1 MNKQNLKID
10 PELQSLLPPLSEGEY
25 QQLEDNIVNNGYD
38 KNFPIMVWKGYIAD
52 GHNRY
57 KICKEH
63 NIADYTVTTLAYQ
76 TKEEVMEWML
86 DVQLGRRN
94 LNKAQRVL
102 AAEKFR
108 EYYEKQAKENKLK
121 GNSLGGR
128 NSTKQVRA
136 QMGTNFEGVDKFG
149 RVRIKLAQKAGVG
162 NGTYSR
168 CKTVLDS
175 NNEDLK
181 QQMLAGDITINA
193 AYNMVK
199 EDMKKEDGKDDDDIK
214 EVKSNAPENHPVES
228 NNNSTV
234 SSTHSIDKKTE
245 NDDVFIDDM
254 TSNAEVVSEPEDTL
268 ENNKDVIKDVFD
280 QSLPILDDKK
290 IEDTKAVYEK
300 ELIHK
305 QRNREDMKQVH
316 QVCQELKRDNT
327 VDVFH
332 DRLVGYIKDINFI
345 LSSIQND
352 AGHTIE
358 DLNNCISYVED
369 FYNSI
374 KEIIEN
380 YK

>member
-10 PELQSLLPPLSEGEY
+10 PELQSLLPPLSDGEY

-57 KICKEH
+57 KICKDH
-63 NIADYTVTTLAYQ
+63 NITDYTVTTLAYQ

-108 EYYEKQAKENKLK
+108 EYYERQAKENMKEC
-121 GNSLGGR
+121 GALGGKKY
-128 NSTKQVRA
+128 SPK
-136 QMGTNFEGVDKFG
+136 EGVVQMDKPFHNEEKID
-149 RVRIKLAQKAGVG
+149 VRKNLSQKAGVG
-162 NGTYSR
+162 SGTYYR

-175 NNEDLK
+175 DNEELK
-181 QQMLAGDITINA
+181 QQMLSGDITINA

-199 EDMKKEDGKDDDDIK
+199 EDMKKEDGKDDNDIK

-228 NNNSTV
+228 NNNTTV
-234 SSTHSIDKKTE
+234 SSTHSTDKKTE
-245 NDDVFIDDM
+245 NDDVIEDAI
-254 TSNAEVVSEPEDTL
+254 SNVEVISKPEDTSKD
-268 ENNKDVIKDVFD
+268 NKDVIKDVFD

-305 QRNREDMKQVH
+305 QRNKEDMKQVH

-352 AGHTIE
+352 ARHTLE

-369 FYNSI
+369 FYNSV

>member
-1 MNKQNLKID
+1 MNKENLKID

-57 KICKEH
+57 KICKDH
-63 NIADYTVTTLAYQ
+63 NITDYTVTTLAYQ

-108 EYYEKQAKENKLK
+108 EYYEKQAFKNRSLSGGDKKSDSSIWTKPVNKID
-121 GNSLGGR
+121 
-128 NSTKQVRA
+128 VR
-136 QMGTNFEGVDKFG
+136 QT
-149 RVRIKLAQKAGVG
+149 LAQKAGVG
-162 NGTYSR
+162 SGTYSR

-175 NNEDLK
+175 DNEELK
-181 QQMLAGDITINA
+181 QQMLSGEITINA

-199 EDMKKEDGKDDDDIK
+199 EDMKKENETENENIK
-214 EVKSNAPENHPVES
+214 EVESSVPENHPEELD
-228 NNNSTV
+228 NNTTI

-254 TSNAEVVSEPEDTL
+254 TSNAEVVSEPEDIL
-268 ENNKDVIKDVFD
+268 ENNKDTIKDTFNP
-280 QSLPILDDKK
+280 SFSILDDKK
-290 IEDTKAVYEK
+290 IEDTKAIYEK

-305 QRNREDMKQVH
+305 QRNKENMKQVN

-332 DRLVGYIKDINFI
+332 DRLIEYIKDINFI

-352 AGHTIE
+352 TGHTIE

>member
-10 PELQSLLPPLSEGEY
+10 PELQSLLSPLSEGEY

-57 KICKEH
+57 KICKDH
-63 NIADYTVTTLAYQ
+63 NITDYTVTTLAYQ

-108 EYYEKQAKENKLK
+108 EYYERQARENKLK
-121 GNSLGGR
+121 GNSLGGK

-136 QMGTNFEGVDKFG
+136 QMGTNFEGIDKFG

-175 NNEDLK
+175 NNEELK
-181 QQMLAGDITINA
+181 QQMLSGEITINA
-193 AYNMVK
+193 AYNIVK
-199 EDMKKEDGKDDDDIK
+199 EDIKKKDETENQSIQK
-214 EVKSNAPENHPVES
+214 VESNAPENRPEEPD
-228 NNNSTV
+228 NNITTSYTQN
-234 SSTHSIDKKTE
+234 IDKKTE
-245 NDDVFIDDM
+245 NNDVFIEDVISK
-254 TSNAEVVSEPEDTL
+254 TEVASEPENTSKD
-268 ENNKDVIKDVFD
+268 NKDVIKGVFD
-280 QSLPILDDKK
+280 QSFPMLDDKK

-305 QRNREDMKQVH
+305 QRNKEDMKQVN

>member
-1 MNKQNLKID
+1 MNKENLKID

-57 KICKEH
+57 KICKDH
-63 NIADYTVTTLAYQ
+63 NITDYTVTTLAYQ

-108 EYYEKQAKENKLK
+108 EYYERQARENM
-121 GNSLGGR
+121 SEGGSKAAPGKR
-128 NSTKQVRA
+128 VVQMDKPFENEEKIDVRK
-136 QMGTNFEGVDKFG
+136 N
-149 RVRIKLAQKAGVG
+149 LSQKAGVG
-162 NGTYSR
+162 SGTYYR
-168 CKTVLDS
+168 CKTVLNS
-175 NNEDLK
+175 TNEELK
-181 QQMLAGDITINA
+181 QQMLSGEITINA

-199 EDMKKEDGKDDDDIK
+199 EDVKKKDETENENIK
-214 EVKSNAPENHPVES
+214 EVESSVPENHPEELD
-228 NNNSTV
+228 NNTTI

-245 NDDVFIDDM
+245 NDGVFIDDM

-352 AGHTIE
+352 AGHTLE

-369 FYNSI
+369 FYNSV

>member
-1 MNKQNLKID
+1 MNKENLKID

-57 KICKEH
+57 KICKDH
-63 NIADYTVTTLAYQ
+63 NITDYTVTTLAYQ

-108 EYYEKQAKENKLK
+108 EYYERQARENM
-121 GNSLGGR
+121 SEGGSKAAPGKR
-128 NSTKQVRA
+128 VVQMDKPFENEEKIDVRK
-136 QMGTNFEGVDKFG
+136 N
-149 RVRIKLAQKAGVG
+149 LSQKAGVG
-162 NGTYSR
+162 SGTYYR
-168 CKTVLDS
+168 CKTVLNS
-175 NNEDLK
+175 TNEELK
-181 QQMLAGDITINA
+181 QQMLSGEITINA

-199 EDMKKEDGKDDDDIK
+199 EDVKKKDETENENIK
-214 EVKSNAPENHPVES
+214 EVESSVPENHPEELD
-228 NNNSTV
+228 NNTTI

-245 NDDVFIDDM
+245 NDNVFIDDM

-352 AGHTIE
+352 AGHTLE

-369 FYNSI
+369 FYNSV

>member
-1 MNKQNLKID
+1 MNKENLKID

-57 KICKEH
+57 KICKDH
-63 NIADYTVTTLAYQ
+63 NITDYTVTTLAYQ

-108 EYYEKQAKENKLK
+108 EYYERQARENM
-121 GNSLGGR
+121 SLGGGDQKSGSPKWV
-128 NSTKQVRA
+128 NPIQK
-136 QMGTNFEGVDKFG
+136 VDVQKN
-149 RVRIKLAQKAGVG
+149 LAKKAGVG

-181 QQMLAGDITINA
+181 KQMLSGEITINA

-199 EDMKKEDGKDDDDIK
+199 EDVKKKDETENENIK
-214 EVKSNAPENHPVES
+214 EVESSVPENHLEELD
-228 NNNSTV
+228 NNTTI

-290 IEDTKAVYEK
+290 IEDTKAIYEK

>member
-1 MNKQNLKID
+1 MNKENLKID

-63 NIADYTVTTLAYQ
+63 NITDYTVTTLAYQ

-108 EYYEKQAKENKLK
+108 EYYERQARENM
-121 GNSLGGR
+121 SEGGGDQKSGLPKWTTPI
-128 NSTKQVRA
+128 NKI
-136 QMGTNFEGVDKFG
+136 N
-149 RVRIKLAQKAGVG
+149 VRITLAQKAGVG

-175 NNEDLK
+175 NNEELK
-181 QQMLAGDITINA
+181 HQMLSGDITINA
-193 AYNMVK
+193 AYNMVRSAEHK
-199 EDMKKEDGKDDDDIK
+199 EDKQVI
-214 EVKSNAPENHPVES
+214 S
-228 NNNSTV
+228 NNPSKTV
-234 SSTHSIDKKTE
+234 DAITFEQTNNE
-245 NDDVFIDDM
+245 
-254 TSNAEVVSEPEDTL
+254 EV
-268 ENNKDVIKDVFD
+268 ENNIAPQEDIDNNSSYKQNNISNQDVNKDKNKNKDITKSQTQDINVTD
-280 QSLPILDDKK
+280 KTPNNPPYILDDQE
-290 IEDTKAVYEK
+290 IQATREIYEK
-300 ELIHK
+300 ELLQK
-305 QRNREDMKQVH
+305 QHNREDMKQVN
-316 QVCQELKRDNT
+316 QICKELKRDNT

-332 DRLVGYIKDINFI
+332 SRLDGYIKDINFI

-352 AGHTIE
+352 KEHTSE
-358 DLNNCISYVED
+358 DLNSCISYVED

-374 KEIIEN
+374 KEIIEK

>member
-1 MNKQNLKID
+1 MNKENLKID

-57 KICKEH
+57 KICKDH
-63 NIADYTVTTLAYQ
+63 NITDYTVTTLAYQ

-108 EYYEKQAKENKLK
+108 EYYERQARENM
-121 GNSLGGR
+121 SEGGSKAAPGKR
-128 NSTKQVRA
+128 VVQMDKPFENEEKIDVRK
-136 QMGTNFEGVDKFG
+136 N
-149 RVRIKLAQKAGVG
+149 LSQKAGVG
-162 NGTYSR
+162 SGTYYR

-175 NNEDLK
+175 DNEELK
-181 QQMLAGDITINA
+181 QQMLSGEITINA

-199 EDMKKEDGKDDDDIK
+199 EDVKKKDETENENIK
-214 EVKSNAPENHPVES
+214 EVESSVPENHPEELD
-228 NNNSTV
+228 NNTTI

-245 NDDVFIDDM
+245 NDNVFIDDM

-316 QVCQELKRDNT
+316 QVCQDLKRDNT

>member
-1 MNKQNLKID
+1 MNKENLKID

-57 KICKEH
+57 KICKDH
-63 NIADYTVTTLAYQ
+63 NITDYTVTTLAYQ

-108 EYYEKQAKENKLK
+108 EYYEKQARENM
-121 GNSLGGR
+121 SEGGSKAAPGKR
-128 NSTKQVRA
+128 VVQMDKPFENEEKIDVRK
-136 QMGTNFEGVDKFG
+136 N
-149 RVRIKLAQKAGVG
+149 LSQKAGVG
-162 NGTYSR
+162 SGTYYR

-175 NNEDLK
+175 TNEDLK
-181 QQMLAGDITINA
+181 QQMLSGEITINA

-199 EDMKKEDGKDDDDIK
+199 EDMKKKDATENENIK
-214 EVKSNAPENHPVES
+214 EVESSVPENHPTES
-228 NNNSTV
+228 NNKPIT
-234 SSTHSIDKKTE
+234 SSVQSIDKKTE
-245 NDDVFIDDM
+245 NNDVIEDVI
-254 TSNAEVVSEPEDTL
+254 SKAEVFSEPKDTSKD
-268 ENNKDVIKDVFD
+268 NKDVIKDVFD

-305 QRNREDMKQVH
+305 QRNKEDMKQVN

-332 DRLVGYIKDINFI
+332 DRLIEYIKDINFI

-352 AGHTIE
+352 TGHTIE
-358 DLNNCISYVED
+358 DLNSCISYVED

>member
-38 KNFPIMVWKGYIAD
+38 KNFPIMVWEGYIAD

-57 KICKEH
+57 NICKEH
-63 NIADYTVTTLAYQ
+63 NITDYTVTTLAYQ

-108 EYYEKQAKENKLK
+108 DYYEKQARENM
-121 GNSLGGR
+121 SEGGSKAAPGKR
-128 NSTKQVRA
+128 VT
-136 QMGTNFEGVDKFG
+136 QMGEPFLKDKKID
-149 RVRIKLAQKAGVG
+149 VQKTMAKKAGVG

-175 NNEDLK
+175 HNEELK
-181 QQMLAGDITINA
+181 QQMLSGEITINA

-199 EDMKKEDGKDDDDIK
+199 EDMKKENEKDDESIK
-214 EVKSNAPENHPVES
+214 EVESNASENHSEEPD
-228 NNNSTV
+228 NHITI
-234 SSTHSIDKKTE
+234 SSTQNIDKKTE
-245 NDDVFIDDM
+245 NNDVCIEDVI
-254 TSNAEVVSEPEDTL
+254 SKAEVSSEPEDTSKD
-268 ENNKDVIKDVFD
+268 NKDVIKDVFD
-280 QSLPILDDKK
+280 QSFSILDDKK

-305 QRNREDMKQVH
+305 QRNKEDMKQVH

-352 AGHTIE
+352 TGHTIE

>member
-57 KICKEH
+57 KICKDH
-63 NIADYTVTTLAYQ
+63 NITDYTVTTLAYQ

-108 EYYEKQAKENKLK
+108 EYYERQARENMKEC
-121 GNSLGGR
+121 GALGGKKY
-128 NSTKQVRA
+128 SPK
-136 QMGTNFEGVDKFG
+136 EGVVQMDTPFDKNEALG
-149 RVRIKLAQKAGVG
+149 RVRTKLSDKAGVG
-162 NGTYSR
+162 SGTYYR

-175 NNEDLK
+175 DHEELK
-181 QQMLAGDITINA
+181 QQMLSGEITINA

-199 EDMKKEDGKDDDDIK
+199 ENVKKKDETENESIQK
-214 EVKSNAPENHPVES
+214 VESNAPKSRSEGPD
-228 NNNSTV
+228 NNTTTLSTQN
-234 SSTHSIDKKTE
+234 IDKKTE
-245 NDDVFIDDM
+245 NNDVIEDVI
-254 TSNAEVVSEPEDTL
+254 SKAEVFSEPKDTSKD
-268 ENNKDVIKDVFD
+268 NKDVIKDVFD

-352 AGHTIE
+352 TGHTIE

-369 FYNSI
+369 FYNSV

>member
-10 PELQSLLPPLSEGEY
+10 PELQSLLPPLSDGEY

-63 NIADYTVTTLAYQ
+63 NITDYTITTLAYQ

-108 EYYEKQAKENKLK
+108 EYYERQAKENMKEC
-121 GNSLGGR
+121 GALGGKKY
-128 NSTKQVRA
+128 SPK
-136 QMGTNFEGVDKFG
+136 EGVVQMDKPFHNEEKID
-149 RVRIKLAQKAGVG
+149 VRKNLSQKAGVG
-162 NGTYSR
+162 SGTYYR

-175 NNEDLK
+175 DNEELK
-181 QQMLAGDITINA
+181 QQMLSGDITINA

-199 EDMKKEDGKDDDDIK
+199 EDMKKEDGKDDNDIK

-228 NNNSTV
+228 NNNTTV
-234 SSTHSIDKKTE
+234 SSTHSTDKKTE
-245 NDDVFIDDM
+245 NDDVIEDAI
-254 TSNAEVVSEPEDTL
+254 SNVEVISKPEDTSKD
-268 ENNKDVIKDVFD
+268 NKDVIKDVFD

-305 QRNREDMKQVH
+305 QRNKEDMKQVH

-352 AGHTIE
+352 TGHTIE

>member
-57 KICKEH
+57 KICKDH
-63 NIADYTVTTLAYQ
+63 NITDYTVTTLAYQ

-108 EYYEKQAKENKLK
+108 QYYDKQARENMKEY
-121 GNSLGGR
+121 GSLGGKKY
-128 NSTKQVRA
+128 SPK
-136 QMGTNFEGVDKFG
+136 EGVIQMDEPFLKDKKID
-149 RVRIKLAQKAGVG
+149 VQKTLARKAGVG
-162 NGTYSR
+162 TGTYSR

-175 NNEDLK
+175 DHEELK
-181 QQMLAGDITINA
+181 QQMLSGEITINA

-199 EDMKKEDGKDDDDIK
+199 EDVKKKDETENENIK
-214 EVKSNAPENHPVES
+214 EVESSVPENHPEELD
-228 NNNSTV
+228 NNTTI

-254 TSNAEVVSEPEDTL
+254 TSNAEVFSEPKDTL
-268 ENNKDVIKDVFD
+268 ENNKDVIKDTFNP
-280 QSLPILDDKK
+280 SFPILDDKK
-290 IEDTKAVYEK
+290 IEDTKAIYEK

-305 QRNREDMKQVH
+305 QRNKEDMKQVN

-352 AGHTIE
+352 TGHTIE

-369 FYNSI
+369 FYNSV

>member
-1 MNKQNLKID
+1 MNKENLKID

-57 KICKEH
+57 KICKDH
-63 NIADYTVTTLAYQ
+63 NITDYTVTTLAYQ

-108 EYYEKQAKENKLK
+108 EYYERQARENM
-121 GNSLGGR
+121 SEGGSKAAPGKR
-128 NSTKQVRA
+128 VVQMDKPFENEEKIDVRK
-136 QMGTNFEGVDKFG
+136 N
-149 RVRIKLAQKAGVG
+149 LSQKAGVG
-162 NGTYSR
+162 SGTYYR
-168 CKTVLDS
+168 CKTVLNS
-175 NNEDLK
+175 TNEELK
-181 QQMLAGDITINA
+181 QQMLSGEITINA

-199 EDMKKEDGKDDDDIK
+199 EDMKKENEKDDDGIR
-214 EVKSNAPENHPVES
+214 EVESSVPENHPEELD
-228 NNNSTV
+228 NNTTI

-300 ELIHK
+300 ELIYK
-305 QRNREDMKQVH
+305 QRNKEDMKQVH

-352 AGHTIE
+352 TGHTIE

-369 FYNSI
+369 FYNSV

>member
-57 KICKEH
+57 KICKDH
-63 NIADYTVTTLAYQ
+63 NITDYTVTTLAYQ

-108 EYYEKQAKENKLK
+108 EYYEKQARENM
-121 GNSLGGR
+121 SEGGSKAAPGKR
-128 NSTKQVRA
+128 VVQMDKPFENEEKIDVRK
-136 QMGTNFEGVDKFG
+136 N
-149 RVRIKLAQKAGVG
+149 LSQKAGVG
-162 NGTYSR
+162 SGTYYR
-168 CKTVLDS
+168 CKTVLNS
-175 NNEDLK
+175 NNEELK
-181 QQMLAGDITINA
+181 QQMLSGDITINA

-199 EDMKKEDGKDDDDIK
+199 EDVKKKDETENENIK
-214 EVKSNAPENHPVES
+214 EVESSVPENHPEELD
-228 NNNSTV
+228 NNTTI

-268 ENNKDVIKDVFD
+268 EDNKDVIKDVFD

-305 QRNREDMKQVH
+305 QRNREDMKQVN

-332 DRLVGYIKDINFI
+332 DRLIEYIKDINFI

-352 AGHTIE
+352 TGHTIE
-358 DLNNCISYVED
+358 DLNSCISYVED

>member
-63 NIADYTVTTLAYQ
+63 NITDYTVTTLAYQ

-94 LNKAQRVL
+94 LNKAQRVF

-108 EYYEKQAKENKLK
+108 EYYEKQARKNLVTSTGGNNARPLTKWTKADNDQIHVRTKL
-121 GNSLGGR
+121 S
-128 NSTKQVRA
+128 
-136 QMGTNFEGVDKFG
+136 D
-149 RVRIKLAQKAGVG
+149 KAGVG
-162 NGTYSR
+162 SGTYYR

-175 NNEDLK
+175 DNEELK
-181 QQMLAGDITINA
+181 QQMLSGDITINA

-199 EDMKKEDGKDDDDIK
+199 EDIKKEDGKDDDDIK

-254 TSNAEVVSEPEDTL
+254 TSNAEVVSEPEDIL
-268 ENNKDVIKDVFD
+268 ENNKDTIKDTFNP
-280 QSLPILDDKK
+280 SFPILDDKK
-290 IEDTKAVYEK
+290 IEDTKAIYEK

-305 QRNREDMKQVH
+305 QRNKEDMKQVN

-352 AGHTIE
+352 AGHTLE

-369 FYNSI
+369 FYNSV

>member
-63 NIADYTVTTLAYQ
+63 NITDYTVTTLAYQ

-108 EYYEKQAKENKLK
+108 EYYERQARENM
-121 GNSLGGR
+121 SEGGSKAAPGKR
-128 NSTKQVRA
+128 VVQMDKPFENEEKIDVRK
-136 QMGTNFEGVDKFG
+136 N
-149 RVRIKLAQKAGVG
+149 LSQKAGVG
-162 NGTYSR
+162 SGTYYR

-175 NNEDLK
+175 DHEELK
-181 QQMLAGDITINA
+181 QQMLSGEITINA

-199 EDMKKEDGKDDDDIK
+199 EDIKKEDGKDDDDIK

-254 TSNAEVVSEPEDTL
+254 TSNAEVVSEPEDIL
-268 ENNKDVIKDVFD
+268 ENNKDTIKDTFNP
-280 QSLPILDDKK
+280 SFPILDDKK
-290 IEDTKAVYEK
+290 IEDTKAIYEK

-305 QRNREDMKQVH
+305 QRNKEDMKQVN

-352 AGHTIE
+352 AGHTLE

-369 FYNSI
+369 FYNSV

>member
-1 MNKQNLKID
+1 MNKENLKID

-57 KICKEH
+57 KICKDH
-63 NIADYTVTTLAYQ
+63 NITDYTVTTLAYQ

-108 EYYEKQAKENKLK
+108 KYYEKQARENM
-121 GNSLGGR
+121 SEGGSKAAPGKR
-128 NSTKQVRA
+128 VVQMDKPFENEEKIDVRK
-136 QMGTNFEGVDKFG
+136 N
-149 RVRIKLAQKAGVG
+149 LSQKAGVG
-162 NGTYSR
+162 SGTYYR

-175 NNEDLK
+175 DNEELK
-181 QQMLAGDITINA
+181 QQMLSGEITINA

-199 EDMKKEDGKDDDDIK
+199 EDVKKKDETENENIK
-214 EVKSNAPENHPVES
+214 EVESSVPENHPEELD
-228 NNNSTV
+228 NNTTI

-245 NDDVFIDDM
+245 NDNVFIDDM

-316 QVCQELKRDNT
+316 QVCQDLKRDNT

>member
-1 MNKQNLKID
+1 MNKENLKID

-57 KICKEH
+57 NICKEH
-63 NIADYTVTTLAYQ
+63 NITDYTVTTLAYQ

-108 EYYEKQAKENKLK
+108 KYYERQARENM
-121 GNSLGGR
+121 SEGGSKAAPGKR
-128 NSTKQVRA
+128 VVQMDKPFENEEKIDVRK
-136 QMGTNFEGVDKFG
+136 N
-149 RVRIKLAQKAGVG
+149 LSQKAGVG
-162 NGTYSR
+162 SGTYYR

-175 NNEDLK
+175 DNEELK
-181 QQMLAGDITINA
+181 QQMLSGEITINA

-199 EDMKKEDGKDDDDIK
+199 EDVKKKDETENENIK
-214 EVKSNAPENHPVES
+214 EVESSVPENHPEELD
-228 NNNSTV
+228 NNTTI

-245 NDDVFIDDM
+245 NDNVFIDDM
-254 TSNAEVVSEPEDTL
+254 TSNAEVVSEPEDTSKD
-268 ENNKDVIKDVFD
+268 NKDVIKDVFD

-332 DRLVGYIKDINFI
+332 DRLIEYIKDINFI

-352 AGHTIE
+352 TGHTIE

-369 FYNSI
+369 FYNSV

>member
-1 MNKQNLKID
+1 MNKENLKID

-57 KICKEH
+57 KICKDH
-63 NIADYTVTTLAYQ
+63 NITDYTVTTLAYQ

-108 EYYEKQAKENKLK
+108 EYYEKQARENMKEC
-121 GNSLGGR
+121 GALGGKKY
-128 NSTKQVRA
+128 SPK
-136 QMGTNFEGVDKFG
+136 EGVVQMDKPFHNEEKID
-149 RVRIKLAQKAGVG
+149 VRKNLSQKAGVG
-162 NGTYSR
+162 SGTYYR

-175 NNEDLK
+175 DNEELK
-181 QQMLAGDITINA
+181 QQMLSGEITINA

-228 NNNSTV
+228 NNNTTV

-245 NDDVFIDDM
+245 NDDVIEDVI
-254 TSNAEVVSEPEDTL
+254 SNVEVISKPEDTSKD
-268 ENNKDVIKDVFD
+268 NKDVIKDVFD

-332 DRLVGYIKDINFI
+332 DRLIEYIKDINFI

-352 AGHTIE
+352 TGHTIE

-369 FYNSI
+369 FYNSV

>member
-1 MNKQNLKID
+1 MNKENLKID

-57 KICKEH
+57 KICKDH
-63 NIADYTVTTLAYQ
+63 NITDYTVTTLAYQ

-108 EYYEKQAKENKLK
+108 EYYERQARENMKEC
-121 GNSLGGR
+121 GSLGGKKY
-128 NSTKQVRA
+128 SPKEGFI
-136 QMGTNFEGVDKFG
+136 QMDEPFLKDKKID
-149 RVRIKLAQKAGVG
+149 VQKTLARKAGVG
-162 NGTYSR
+162 TGTYSR

-175 NNEDLK
+175 NNEELK
-181 QQMLAGDITINA
+181 QQMLSGEITINA

-228 NNNSTV
+228 NNNTTV

-254 TSNAEVVSEPEDTL
+254 TSNAEVVSEPEDIL
-268 ENNKDVIKDVFD
+268 ENNKYTIKDTFNP
-280 QSLPILDDKK
+280 SLPILDDKK

-332 DRLVGYIKDINFI
+332 DRLIEYIKDINFI

-352 AGHTIE
+352 TGHTIE
-358 DLNNCISYVED
+358 DLNSCISYVED